1 MTLLIY
7 SAIIGLG
14 ATLFMDLWALLMW
27 RVFGVPM
34 ANYCLVG
41 RWFCH
46 MPAGTFLHASIANA
60 SQKRFE
66 CATGWVA
73 HYLIGAAYAIAFVL
87 LVSDVWLAQ
96 PGLLPAFA
104 FGIATVLVPFF
115 VMQPAFGL
123 GIAASKAPNPMHAR
137 LRSLMAHTAF
147 AVGLYVFAIVLNHA
161 VQISD
166 AIDGKG

>member
-27 RVFGVPM
+27 RVFGVPL

-46 MPAGTFLHASIANA
+46 MPQGTFMHASIANA
-60 SQKRFE
+60 TPKQFE
-66 CATGWVA
+66 CAAGWIA

-87 LVSDVWLAQ
+87 LVSDAWLAE
-96 PGLLPAFA
+96 PRLLPALV
-104 FGIATVLVPFF
+104 FGFATVLVPFLI
-115 VMQPAFGL
+115 MQPAFGL
-123 GIAASKAPNPMHAR
+123 GIAASRAPNPLHAR

-161 VQISD
+161 PLISG

>member
-1 MTLLIY
+1 MIC

-27 RVFGVPM
+27 RIFGVPL

-46 MPAGTFLHASIANA
+46 MPEGTFSHASIANA
-60 SQKRFE
+60 PQKRFE
-66 CATGWVA
+66 CAAGWFA
-73 HYLIGAAYAIAFVL
+73 HYLIGAAYSIVFIA
-87 LVSDVWLAQ
+87 LVSHTWLAQ
-96 PGLLPAFA
+96 PKLLPALV
-104 FGIATVLVPFF
+104 FGLATVLVPFL

-123 GIAASKAPNPMHAR
+123 GIAASRAPNPMHAR

-147 AVGLYVFAIVLNHA
+147 AVGLYVSAIELNHA
-161 VQISD
+161 FSLL
-166 AIDGKG
+166 GG